1 MKPFIDCACIYLA
14 IVSLG
19 STSTAALADRRL
31 LLLVRGWAP
40 FVLLLVAYE
49 VMRDAA
55 SALGLP
61 AHDLA
66 RLDRTLFAGYQP
78 TLVLQTAIGRL
89 AEPDV
94 FDDLVRPVYAIHFL
108 LPA

>member
-19 STSTAALADRRL
+19 STSIAALADRRL

-49 VMRDAA
+49 LMRDAA
-55 SALGLP
+55 AALGMP

-66 RLDRTLFAGYQP
+66 RFDRTLFAGYQP
-78 TLVLQTAIGRL
+78 TLPLQPAIRRL
-89 AEPDV
+89 AAPPL
-94 FDDLVRPVYAIHFL
+94 FDNLST
-108 LPA
+108 

>member
-1 MKPFIDCACIYLA
+1 MYLA

-19 STSTAALADRRL
+19 STSIAALADRRL

-49 VMRDAA
+49 LMRDAA
-55 SALGLP
+55 AALGMP

-66 RLDRTLFAGYQP
+66 RFDRTLFAGYQP
-78 TLVLQTAIGRL
+78 TLVLQAATAATTGN
-89 AEPDV
+89 
-94 FDDLVRPVYAIHFL
+94 
-108 LPA
+108 PAWSDGKAA